1 MGSVKRKR
9 FLMVIMGAIALW
21 ATCMGCGEKGFSEYN
36 KALEHQASGKLDLA
50 EQEYKI
56 ALQKNPGLAE
66 AHMNIGVIYVERGW
80 LDGAEEST
88 KKAIAIFEKTQTTWI
103 KGSSWQQS
111 LAIAYNNLGMVEIN
125 RAIQAER
132 ESMDAGEKER
142 RRYSHWKQAM
152 SYFEKA
158 VELDSSN
165 SQAHANIAKFQ
176 NAYSRMPIVEG
187 R

>member
-1 MGSVKRKR
+1 MDSVKRKR
-9 FLMVIMGAIALW
+9 FLMVIIGAIALW

-36 KALEHQASGKLDLA
+36 KALEYQASGKLDLA

-66 AHMNIGVIYVERGW
+66 AHMNVGVIYLERGW

-88 KKAIAIFEKTQTTWI
+88 KKAIDIFEKTQKTWI

-111 LAIAYNNLGMVEIN
+111 LAVAYNNLGMVEIN
-125 RAIQAER
+125 RAGQAER
-132 ESMDAGEKER
+132 ESIKDNAK
-142 RRYSHWKQAM
+142 SHWKVAM
-152 SYFEKA
+152 SCFEKA

-165 SQAHANIAKFQ
+165 SQANANVVKFQ
-176 NAYSRMPIVEG
+176 NAYKEE
-187 R
+187 